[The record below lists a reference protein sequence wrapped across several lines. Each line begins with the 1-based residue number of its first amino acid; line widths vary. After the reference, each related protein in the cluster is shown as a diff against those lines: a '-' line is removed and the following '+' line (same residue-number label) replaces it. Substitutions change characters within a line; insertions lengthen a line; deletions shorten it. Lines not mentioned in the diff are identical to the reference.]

1 METHNSGSNRCVGPR
16 FQVLFHSPPGVL
28 FTFPSRYWCTIG
40 QRVVFSLIPWS
51 GQIPTGFPVPR
62 GTREIGPG
70 SPALFAYGAITLYG
84 WPFQTIPLREGFVTS
99 RAPCTALRPTPTTP
113 HRQRVQPLAPMRFR
127 LFPVRSPLL
136 RESHSVSFPLG
147 TEMFHFPRFASL
159 PYVFRQ
165 GYLPITAGG
174 FPHSGIP
181 GS

>member
-1 METHNSGSNRCVGPR
+1 METHNLGSNRCVGLR

-28 FTFPSRYWCTIG
+28 FTFPSRYLCTIG
-40 QRVVFSLIPWS
+40 QQVVFSLILWS
-51 GQIPTGFPVPR
+51 GQIPTGFHVPR
-62 GTREIGPG
+62 GTREISPG
-70 SPALFAYGAITLYG
+70 SPILFAYGAITLYG
-84 WPFQTIPLREGFVTS
+84 WPFQAILLRIRFVTS
-99 RAPCTALRPTPTTP
+99 RLSCITARLTPTTP
-113 HRQRVQPLAPMRFR
+113 HRQRMQPLTPMRFR

-136 RESHSVSFPLG
+136 RESHSVSFPQG
-147 TEMFHFPRFASL
+147 TEMFHFPWFASL